1 VVEGIPKS
9 TIVCLLLLLLLPG
22 CCCCLRSPIS
32 PYSATNAAFL
42 HLSNPICHS
51 RILIFIPAMADLQA
65 KFQAEAAEFKT
76 LQKELQKVS
85 AHTHNASALLLRRF
99 RRF

>member
-1 VVEGIPKS
+1 
-9 TIVCLLLLLLLPG
+9 
-22 CCCCLRSPIS
+22 
-32 PYSATNAAFL
+32 
-42 HLSNPICHS
+42 
-51 RILIFIPAMADLQA
+51 MADLQA

-85 AHTHNASALLLRRF
+85 AHTRNASALLLRRF